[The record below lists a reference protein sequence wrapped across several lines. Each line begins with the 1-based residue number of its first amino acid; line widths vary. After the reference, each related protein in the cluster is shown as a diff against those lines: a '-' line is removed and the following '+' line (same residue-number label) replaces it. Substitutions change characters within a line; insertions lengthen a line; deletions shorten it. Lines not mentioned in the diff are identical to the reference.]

1 MATALISI
9 DQLVASIRHSY
20 VAANELILQSSKS
33 PLDSDHP
40 SAERGAAPH
49 REAQFVIGNVLGKP
63 PVAIPLALFQSPVRY
78 YLSALRLD
86 LPCYTLSG
94 TRFFKGRQLTGA
106 TVLHS
111 FTPTLWQRLFY
122 ICNLYRIVVE
132 IGVSRTSVSFC
143 AASAE
148 EASRLAGN
156 WKRLPTRWK
165 FRLTPDQEQQLRSLP
180 QITATPIY
188 WRSSFI
194 RAWRWLSGDSNQA

>member
-1 MATALISI
+1 MATAVISV

-20 VAANELILQSSKS
+20 VAANELMLR
-33 PLDSDHP
+33 
-40 SAERGAAPH
+40 SAERGTAATH
-49 REAQFVIGNVLGKP
+49 REAQFVIGNASGKP

-78 YLSALRLD
+78 YLSTLHLD

-94 TRFFKGRQLTGA
+94 TRFFKGLQLTGA

-132 IGVSRTSVSFC
+132 IGVSQTSVSFR

-148 EASRLAGN
+148 EAGIRLAKN
-156 WKRLPTRWK
+156 RKRPPIRWK
-165 FRLTPDQEQQLRSLP
+165 FTLTPDQEQQLRSLP
-180 QITATPIY
+180 QITAKPIY
-188 WRSSFI
+188 WRSSFM
-194 RAWRWLSGDSNQA
+194 RVWRWVRGNSNQA